1 MGAPPRYFELWDEMS
16 VPCRWVLY
24 QTDIDDHGRKL
35 DPWQFKRGTLLH
47 LDGRP
52 VLGIAHPGV
61 PLDFSLTEL
70 ATPVVTERF
79 VSLFEQ
85 LELGNEVQFIPAQVE
100 GHTEPYFILN
110 VLNVIRCID
119 DARCEEVSYWRPEDG
134 EPELVG
140 KYQNVSGLKVDPA
153 RMGDLSICRPWG
165 WTGAII
171 LTERVKLAME
181 RAGMT
186 GLRLREA

>member
-1 MGAPPRYFELWDEMS
+1 MDVRG
-16 VPCRWVLY
+16 RWVLH
-24 QTDIDDHGRKL
+24 QKDIDDQERRV

-47 LDGRP
+47 LEGRP
-52 VLGIAHPGV
+52 VLGVAHPGI
-61 PLDFSLTEL
+61 PLDFSLTEI
-70 ATPVVTERF
+70 ATPVVTGRF

-85 LELGNEVQFIPAQVE
+85 LELGREVQFIPALVE

-110 VLNVIRCID
+110 VLHVIRCID
-119 DARCEEVSYWRPEDG
+119 DARCEEVSYWKPEDG

-171 LTERVKLAME
+171 LTERIKLAME
-181 RAGMT
+181 CAGMT
-186 GLRLREA
+186 GLLLREA

>member
-1 MGAPPRYFELWDEMS
+1 MSSPTRFFELWDEMS
-16 VPCRWVLY
+16 VPGRWVLY
-24 QTDIDDHGRKL
+24 QKDIDDQGRRV
-35 DPWQFKRGTLLH
+35 DPWLFDKGRILH
-47 LDGRP
+47 LEGRP
-52 VLGIAHPGV
+52 ILGIAHPGI

-70 ATPVVTERF
+70 ATPVVTGRF

-100 GHTEPYFILN
+100 GQTEPYFILN
-110 VLNVIRCID
+110 VLHVIRCID
-119 DARCEEVSYWRPEDG
+119 DARCKDVSYWTPEDG

-140 KYQNVSGLKVDPA
+140 KYQNVRGLKVDPA
-153 RMGDLSICRPWG
+153 RMGDVSICRPWG

-171 LTERVKLAME
+171 ITERIKLAME
-181 RAGMT
+181 RAGIT